1 MSEAPPSPY
10 IVSFAEASDADHVRM
25 GGKCSSLARMIKAGV
40 RVPPGFAVTTD
51 AYVRHLGEGGLA
63 ARIAEIIDAISVEK
77 VDDEARDA
85 LRVREMI
92 AASATP
98 PDVEAAIRSAYLAM
112 SAGGDLP
119 VAVRSSATAEDMPNA
134 SFAGQQD
141 TYLWVVGADEVVDK
155 VKACWASLFNARAIS
170 YRAKNNIGA
179 TDVLMSVGVQKMVD
193 AYAAG
198 VAMTLDPITGDRTK
212 IVIDSAFGLG
222 EPVVSGEITPD
233 NFAVEKVMM
242 TIAKRRVVEKDFE
255 LVADRQARKTV
266 ERVIEPERRTLSS
279 LSDAQV
285 LAVAKLAKSLERMM
299 GGPQDVEWAIDR
311 DLPEDD
317 GVVAL
322 QSRPET
328 IWSRKPK
335 AASGSFSTGIEG
347 VLGALL
353 TPINANANK
362 QI

>member
-1 MSEAPPSPY
+1 MSETPPSDF
-10 IVSFAEASDADHVRM
+10 IVAFAEAQDADHARM

-51 AYVRHLGEGGLA
+51 AYARHLASNDLA
-63 ARIAEIIDAISVEK
+63 TRISEIVMSIDVEN
-77 VDDEARDA
+77 VDDEAHK
-85 LRVREMI
+85 
-92 AASATP
+92 AASAREIIVSNP
-98 PDVEAAIRSAYLAM
+98 MPAEVEAAIRAAYHAM
-112 SAGGDLP
+112 SPSGDLP
-119 VAVRSSATAEDMPNA
+119 VAVRSSATAEDMPDA

-141 TYLWVVGADEVVDK
+141 TYLWVVGADEIIDK
-155 VKACWASLFNARAIS
+155 VRSCWASLFNARAIS
-170 YRAKNNIGA
+170 YRAKNHIGA

-233 NFAVEKVMM
+233 NFVVEKVML
-242 TIAKRRVVEKDFE
+242 TIAKRRISEKDFE
-255 LVADRQARKTV
+255 LVADRQARHTV
-266 ERVIEPERRTLSS
+266 SRVIEPERRTLSS
-279 LSDAQV
+279 LSDSQV
-285 LAVAKLAKSLERMM
+285 IAVAKLAKSLERTM

-311 DLPEDD
+311 DLPADD

-335 AASGSFSTGIEG
+335 PASSQTFSIGIEG

-353 TPINANANK
+353 TPLNAK
-362 QI
+362 KHQS